1 MGYRPRVRILAKY
14 FFAQAERRETLRF
27 TRNKIHVSLRDQ
39 SLSINYCP
47 LSKTPDMVHL
57 ARLPSYLY
65 LNILSPVTDS
75 GLLVLDAFL
84 FELGRAASSENQE
97 NKFHVQFLSTWFL
110 TLSFYLLDVKV
121 VTEQCFDI
129 FKMSLSRFKL
139 RRSAKFLIS
148 VQIYL
153 TSEKNNV

>member
-1 MGYRPRVRILAKY
+1 
-14 FFAQAERRETLRF
+14 
-27 TRNKIHVSLRDQ
+27 
-39 SLSINYCP
+39 
-47 LSKTPDMVHL
+47 MVHL
-57 ARLPSYLY
+57 TRLPSYSY

-75 GLLVLDAFL
+75 GLSVLDAFL

-129 FKMSLSRFKL
+129 FKMSFSRFKR
-139 RRSAKFLIS
+139 RRSAEFLIS